1 MDMSYYE
8 LVNLLNKTKAKIV
21 FEKADGSLREME
33 VTRNLSWVPE
43 ESQPKG
49 DEPKPAKLDKDGKEI
64 IPTAVKVY
72 SFGDV
77 AWRSFKVDSL
87 KSLEVISGS

>member
-1 MDMSYYE
+1 MDMTYYK

-21 FEKADGSLREME
+21 FEKVDGSLREME
-33 VTRNLSWVPE
+33 VTRNLSLIPE
-43 ESQPKG
+43 DSHPKS
-49 DEPKPAKLDKDGKEI
+49 DEPKPAKLDKEGKEI
-64 IPTAVKVY
+64 VPTAVKVY

-87 KSLEVISGS
+87 KSLEVIIGS